1 MIIRSFMA
9 LPISTKPPPFQDS
22 NELWSFIRRIIM
34 FECIIERN
42 DFEDF
47 SLYL

>member
-1 MIIRSFMA
+1 
-9 LPISTKPPPFQDS
+9 
-22 NELWSFIRRIIM
+22 M
-34 FECIIERN
+34 FECIIERS